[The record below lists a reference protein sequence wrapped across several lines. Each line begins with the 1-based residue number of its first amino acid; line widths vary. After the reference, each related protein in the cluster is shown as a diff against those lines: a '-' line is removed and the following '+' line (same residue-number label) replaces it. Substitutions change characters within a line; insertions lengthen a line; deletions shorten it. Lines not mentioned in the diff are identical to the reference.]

1 MRKGL
6 INVSE
11 ESVSV
16 KKQELMTEGTIWKKI
31 LIFAV
36 PLIIGNLLQ
45 QMYSTIDSIIVGHY
59 VGKSALAAVG
69 SSTSIINL
77 LIAFSQ
83 GASVGAG
90 VVISQYMGARDKK
103 SVHSAVHTAA
113 AVAVLLG
120 LFLTLAG
127 VLMSGQLLV
136 WMQTPDDVIND
147 STLYLRVYSAGLVFN
162 VVYNMA
168 TGIMN
173 AAGNSKR
180 PLIYLGA
187 ASVTNIVLDMLFI
200 AVGRMGVEGAA
211 IATDVSQ
218 AVSCMLAM
226 IYLFRVDA
234 DYRISPKDMHINGHM
249 LSKII
254 KIGLPTG
261 IQSMV
266 ISLSNIIIQSSVNSF
281 GSTQMAGFGAYMK
294 VDGFNILPVLS
305 ISMAVTT
312 FVGQNYGAGRI
323 DRVKKGAAVTV
334 VMGLIYTALT
344 GILLL
349 TFSEPIMRLF
359 TDDADI
365 IAAGELAMKYFC
377 PYYMLLSI
385 LNVLAGTVRGAGKSV
400 PPMVILLFA
409 MCVFRVLWI
418 KLVLPHYNT
427 IDVVYMVYPVSWVIG
442 AALMALYTWK
452 GKWLPVKSEA

>member
-31 LIFAV
+31 LVFAV

-136 WMQTPDDVIND
+136 RMQTPDDVIND

-200 AVGRMGVEGAA
+200 AVGGMGVEGAA

-218 AVSCMLAM
+218 AVSCVLAM

-359 TDDADI
+359 TDDTDI

>member
-200 AVGRMGVEGAA
+200 AVGGMGVEGAA

-218 AVSCMLAM
+218 AVSCVLAM
-226 IYLFRVDA
+226 LYLFRVDA

-266 ISLSNIIIQSSVNSF
+266 ISLSNIIIQSSINSF

-400 PPMVILLFA
+400 PPMVILLFS

>member
-11 ESVSV
+11 ESNSV

-200 AVGRMGVEGAA
+200 AVGGMGVEGAA

-218 AVSCMLAM
+218 AVSCVLAM

-266 ISLSNIIIQSSVNSF
+266 ISLSNIIIQSSINSF

-400 PPMVILLFA
+400 PPMVILLFS

-442 AALMALYTWK
+442 AVLMALYTWK

>member
-31 LIFAV
+31 LVFAV

-136 WMQTPDDVIND
+136 RMQTPDDVIND

-200 AVGRMGVEGAA
+200 AVGGMGVEGAA

-218 AVSCMLAM
+218 AVSCVLAM

-400 PPMVILLFA
+400 PPMVILLFS

>member
-127 VLMSGQLLV
+127 VLMSGRLLV

-200 AVGRMGVEGAA
+200 AVGGMGVEGAA

-266 ISLSNIIIQSSVNSF
+266 ISLSNIIIQSSINSF

>member
-31 LIFAV
+31 LVFAV

-45 QMYSTIDSIIVGHY
+45 QMYSAIDSIIVGHY

-200 AVGRMGVEGAA
+200 AVGGMGVEGAA

-226 IYLFRVDA
+226 IYLFRIDA

-266 ISLSNIIIQSSVNSF
+266 ISLSNIIIQSSINSF

>member
-11 ESVSV
+11 ESISV
-16 KKQELMTEGTIWKKI
+16 KNKELMTEGTIWKKI

-136 WMQTPDDVIND
+136 RMQTPDDVIND

-200 AVGRMGVEGAA
+200 AVGGMGVEGAA

-218 AVSCMLAM
+218 AVSCVLAM

>member
-6 INVSE
+6 VNVSE

-31 LIFAV
+31 LVFAV

-200 AVGRMGVEGAA
+200 AVGGMGVEGAA

-218 AVSCMLAM
+218 AVSCVLAM

-266 ISLSNIIIQSSVNSF
+266 ISLSNIIIQSSINSF
-281 GSTQMAGFGAYMK
+281 GSTQMAGFGAYIK

-400 PPMVILLFA
+400 PPMVILLFS

>member
-1 MRKGL
+1 M
-6 INVSE
+6 SE
-11 ESVSV
+11 ETVSV
-16 KKQELMTEGTIWKKI
+16 KNKELMTEGTIWKKI

-69 SSTSIINL
+69 SSTSIISL

-120 LFLTLAG
+120 LALTAAG

-136 WMQTPDDVIND
+136 WMQTPDDVISD
-147 STLYLRVYSAGLVFN
+147 STLYLRIYSAGLVFN

-173 AAGNSKR
+173 AAGNSRR

-200 AVGRMGVEGAA
+200 AVGGMGVDGAA

-218 AVSCMLAM
+218 AVSCVLAM
-226 IYLFRVDA
+226 LYLFRVDA

-266 ISLSNIIIQSSVNSF
+266 ISLSNVIIQSSVNSF

-294 VDGFNILPVLS
+294 IDGFNILPVLS

-365 IAAGELAMKYFC
+365 VAAGELAMKYFC

-385 LNVLAGTVRGAGKSV
+385 LNVLAGTVRGTGKSV

-409 MCVFRVLWI
+409 MCVFRVFWI

-452 GKWLPVKSEA
+452 GKWLPARPEA

>member
-266 ISLSNIIIQSSVNSF
+266 ISLSNIIIQSSINSF

>member
-136 WMQTPDDVIND
+136 RMQTPDDVIND

-200 AVGRMGVEGAA
+200 AVGGMGVEGAA

-266 ISLSNIIIQSSVNSF
+266 ISLSNIIIQSSINSF

-312 FVGQNYGAGRI
+312 YVGQNYGAGRI

-359 TDDADI
+359 TDDTDI

>member
-1 MRKGL
+1 L

-11 ESVSV
+11 ETVSV
-16 KKQELMTEGTIWKKI
+16 KNKELMTEGTIWKKI

-69 SSTSIINL
+69 SSTSIISL

-120 LFLTLAG
+120 LALTAAG

-136 WMQTPDDVIND
+136 WMQTPDDVISD
-147 STLYLRVYSAGLVFN
+147 STLYLRIYSAGLVFN

-200 AVGRMGVEGAA
+200 AVGGMGVDGAA

-218 AVSCMLAM
+218 AVSCVLAM
-226 IYLFRVDA
+226 LYLFRVDA
-234 DYRISPKDMHINGHM
+234 DYRISPKDMHINGYM

-266 ISLSNIIIQSSVNSF
+266 ISLSNVIIQSSVNSF

-365 IAAGELAMKYFC
+365 VAAGELAMKYFC

-385 LNVLAGTVRGAGKSV
+385 LNVLAGTVRGTGKSV

-409 MCVFRVLWI
+409 MCVFRVFWI

-452 GKWLPVKSEA
+452 GKWLPARSEA

>member
-16 KKQELMTEGTIWKKI
+16 KNKELMTEGTIWKKI

-200 AVGRMGVEGAA
+200 AVGGMGVEGAA

-218 AVSCMLAM
+218 AVSCVLAM

-266 ISLSNIIIQSSVNSF
+266 ISLSNIIIQSSINSF

-344 GILLL
+344 GILML

-400 PPMVILLFA
+400 PPMVILLFS

>member
-31 LIFAV
+31 LVFAV

-136 WMQTPDDVIND
+136 RMQTPDDVIND

-200 AVGRMGVEGAA
+200 AVGGMGVEGAA

-218 AVSCMLAM
+218 AVSCVLAM

-266 ISLSNIIIQSSVNSF
+266 ISLSNIIIQSSINSF

-452 GKWLPVKSEA
+452 VKWLPVKSEA

>member
-11 ESVSV
+11 ESISV

-200 AVGRMGVEGAA
+200 AVGGMGVEGAA

-266 ISLSNIIIQSSVNSF
+266 ISLSNIIIQSSINSF

-365 IAAGELAMKYFC
+365 IAAGEFAMKYFC

>member
-11 ESVSV
+11 ESNSV

-200 AVGRMGVEGAA
+200 AVGGMGVEGAA

-218 AVSCMLAM
+218 AVSCVLAM

-266 ISLSNIIIQSSVNSF
+266 ISLSNIIIQSSINSF

-400 PPMVILLFA
+400 PPMVILLFS

>member
-31 LIFAV
+31 LVFAV

-136 WMQTPDDVIND
+136 RMQTPDDVIND

-200 AVGRMGVEGAA
+200 AVGGMGVEGAA

-218 AVSCMLAM
+218 AVSCVLAM

-312 FVGQNYGAGRI
+312 YVGQNYGAGRI

-359 TDDADI
+359 TDDTDI

>member
-6 INVSE
+6 VNVSE

-31 LIFAV
+31 LVFAV

-136 WMQTPDDVIND
+136 RMQTPDDVIND

-173 AAGNSKR
+173 AAGNSKS

-200 AVGRMGVEGAA
+200 AVGGMGVEGAA

-218 AVSCMLAM
+218 AVSCVLAM

-266 ISLSNIIIQSSVNSF
+266 ISLSNVIIQSSVNSF

>member
-11 ESVSV
+11 ESISV

-200 AVGRMGVEGAA
+200 AVGGMGVEGAA

-266 ISLSNIIIQSSVNSF
+266 ISLSNIIIQSSINSF

>member
-1 MRKGL
+1 M
-6 INVSE
+6 SE

-127 VLMSGQLLV
+127 VFMSGQLLV

-200 AVGRMGVEGAA
+200 AVGGMGVEGAA

-266 ISLSNIIIQSSVNSF
+266 ISLSNIIIQSSINSF

-452 GKWLPVKSEA
+452 WKWLPVKSEA

>member
-11 ESVSV
+11 ESISV

-31 LIFAV
+31 LVFAV

-136 WMQTPDDVIND
+136 RMQTPDDVIND

-200 AVGRMGVEGAA
+200 AVGGMGVEGAA

-266 ISLSNIIIQSSVNSF
+266 ISLSNIIIQSSINSF

-442 AALMALYTWK
+442 ALLMALYTWK

>member
-16 KKQELMTEGTIWKKI
+16 KNKELMTEGTIWKKI

-136 WMQTPDDVIND
+136 RMQTPDDVIND

-200 AVGRMGVEGAA
+200 AVGGMGVEGAA

-234 DYRISPKDMHINGHM
+234 DYRISPKNMHINGHM

-266 ISLSNIIIQSSVNSF
+266 ISLSNVIIQSSVNSF

>member
-200 AVGRMGVEGAA
+200 AVGGMGVEGAA

-218 AVSCMLAM
+218 AVSCVLAM

-266 ISLSNIIIQSSVNSF
+266 ISLSNIIIQSSINSF

>member
-1 MRKGL
+1 M

-127 VLMSGQLLV
+127 VLMSGRLLV
-136 WMQTPDDVIND
+136 WMQTPDDVINN

-200 AVGRMGVEGAA
+200 AVGGMGVEGAA

-312 FVGQNYGAGRI
+312 YVGQNYGAGRI

-359 TDDADI
+359 TDDTDI

>member
-31 LIFAV
+31 LVFAV

-136 WMQTPDDVIND
+136 RMQTPDDVIND

-200 AVGRMGVEGAA
+200 AVGGMGVEGAA

-218 AVSCMLAM
+218 AVSCVLAM

-323 DRVKKGAAVTV
+323 DRVKKGAVVTV

-359 TDDADI
+359 TDDTDI

>member
-11 ESVSV
+11 ESISV

-200 AVGRMGVEGAA
+200 AVGGMGVEGAA

-266 ISLSNIIIQSSVNSF
+266 ISLSNIIIQSSINSF

-385 LNVLAGTVRGAGKSV
+385 LNVLAGTVTGAGKSV

>member
-103 SVHSAVHTAA
+103 SVHFAVHTAA

-136 WMQTPDDVIND
+136 RMQTPDDVIND

-200 AVGRMGVEGAA
+200 AVGGMGVEGAA

>member
-31 LIFAV
+31 LVFAV

-136 WMQTPDDVIND
+136 RMQTPDDVIND

-200 AVGRMGVEGAA
+200 AVGGMGVEGAA

-266 ISLSNIIIQSSVNSF
+266 ISLSNIIIQSSINSF

>member
-31 LIFAV
+31 LVFAV

-90 VVISQYMGARDKK
+90 VVISQYIGARDKK

-200 AVGRMGVEGAA
+200 AVGGMGVEGAA

-218 AVSCMLAM
+218 AVSCVLAM

-266 ISLSNIIIQSSVNSF
+266 ISLSNIIIQSSINSF

-344 GILLL
+344 GILML

-400 PPMVILLFA
+400 PPMVILLFS